1 MKPAP
6 RFLVSGF
13 LALFVAA
20 LSFQALGDGDCRRP
34 GTPLEAKALAE
45 KAAAHL
51 AEVGL
56 GKAFSD
62 FMTPQSGF
70 MPYDLYVFV
79 FDGEGRM
86 WVNGRFPGLIGS
98 NITEARDSTGRNY
111 LLEAMRRAERDGAA
125 WVEYQWYNPCSGRPM
140 AKSSHIVRAGGFF
153 IGVGAYGRL
162 SV

>member
-1 MKPAP
+1 MKATP
-6 RFLVSGF
+6 RYLVGIFLT
-13 LALFVAA
+13 LFAAA
-20 LSFQALGDGDCRRP
+20 LSVQALADSHCRRP

-51 AEVGL
+51 ADVGL
-56 GKAFSD
+56 GKAFND
-62 FMTPQSGF
+62 FMSPTAGF
-70 MPYDLYVFV
+70 MPFDLYVFV

-98 NITEARDSTGRNY
+98 NATEARDRNGHNF
-111 LLEAMRRAERDGAA
+111 LLEAMRRAKRDGSA
-125 WVEYQWYNPCSGRPM
+125 WVEYQWYNPCTGRPM
-140 AKSSHIVRAGGFF
+140 AKSSHVIRAGGFF